1 MKRFIVSIIAVAC
14 ALCSIS
20 AQEVVDSSLVG
31 QSIINLL
38 PSRSKGSA
46 ADINLYQSQQVK
58 QNLDRFVEKNK
69 DRVIS
74 GYRVRIFFD
83 NKQNARSASE
93 AAVETFKKHYRGVET
108 YRSYQSPFFKVTV
121 GDFRTKSDAMVLL
134 RSVKNLFPSAFIVKE
149 AINYPSTDREIIYE
163 PDEPEF
169 TETTDS
175 TRVETTVLL

>member
-83 NKQNARSASE
+83 NKQNARSA
-93 AAVETFKKHYRGVET
+93 
-108 YRSYQSPFFKVTV
+108 
-121 GDFRTKSDAMVLL
+121 
-134 RSVKNLFPSAFIVKE
+134 
-149 AINYPSTDREIIYE
+149 
-163 PDEPEF
+163 
-169 TETTDS
+169 
-175 TRVETTVLL
+175 